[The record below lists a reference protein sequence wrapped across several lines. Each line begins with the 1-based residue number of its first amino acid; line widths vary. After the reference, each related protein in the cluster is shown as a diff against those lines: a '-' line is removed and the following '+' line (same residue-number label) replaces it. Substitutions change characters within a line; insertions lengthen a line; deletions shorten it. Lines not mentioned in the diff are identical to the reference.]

1 MNPHDTRPAAKFTA
15 KSLFRPGVYGCWTLI
30 FIPLQLVANT
40 IHRGLAGHT
49 LLVYWRVS
57 CRIIGF
63 SVQHVGEISRLRP
76 TLFVSNHSSY
86 LDIMVLGAVIPGCFV
101 AKKEVADWPVFGPMS
116 KLQRT
121 VYVARRSRDV
131 ADERDILIGRLKS
144 RDNLILLPEGT
155 SNDGV
160 RVLRFRS
167 SFLSVAEQPVNGSP
181 LTVQPVGVA
190 YTRLNGLPMER
201 RMRPF
206 FAWYGNMEMAAH
218 LLRVAGLGRATVVV
232 QFFPPVTIAAFSS
245 RKQLSEHCRK
255 VIASGVSTAL
265 HGRPTDATALARG
278 TPA

>member
-1 MNPHDTRPAAKFTA
+1 MIRRDTKRAAGFTV
-15 KSLFRPGVYGCWTLI
+15 KSLFRLGVYGCWTLL
-30 FIPLQLVANT
+30 FIPIQLLANT
-40 IHRGLAGHT
+40 IHRGISGRT

-63 SVQHVGEISRLRP
+63 SIQRVGEISRLRP

-131 ADERDILIGRLKS
+131 ADERDVLIGRLES
-144 RDNLILLPEGT
+144 GDNLVLFPEGT

-167 SFLSVAEQPVNGSP
+167 SFLSVAEKPVNGSP

-190 YTRLNGLPMER
+190 YTHLNGLPLER

-206 FAWYGNMEMAAH
+206 LAWYGNMEMAAH
-218 LLRVAGLGRATVVV
+218 LLRVAGLGRTTVVV
-232 QFFPPVTIAAFSS
+232 QFFPPVTIATFES
-245 RKQLSEHCRK
+245 RKALSEYCRK
-255 VIASGVSTAL
+255 VIASGVSTVMQ
-265 HGRPTDATALARG
+265 GRPADTDAGAQGPPT
-278 TPA
+278 